1 MSVWDTYPH
10 TYRHKA
16 VQYILS
22 AVQAGNCVS
31 VIGLSGAGKS
41 NLMRFIAHRLDAF
54 PHPTVLVDCN
64 RLRKNSTDAVLR
76 LIRGS
81 LGDTEPVADE
91 WTALDITLYR
101 RLAGNGGSLCLL
113 LDRFEFLTEVTHPG
127 AFGNLRALRDT
138 YKYQLTYVTATR
150 RPLDSRTELAELF
163 YAHTFWLGPLDKP
176 DVRWN
181 VAQYAQREGLVWG
194 EEVAEK
200 MLELSWGYPSML
212 RAVSEAYATGARLE
226 LTELQEHPVIRK
238 RVAEFWNDN
247 PLESDIQNSG
257 LEGHPLLGWEGN
269 VEDFDPS
276 QLTAKEMLLLEY
288 LRSRPGEVCTKD
300 DLIRA
305 VWPEDQIFER
315 GIRDDSLAQL
325 VRRLRVKIEPDPST
339 PSFIHTV
346 PGRGYRLT
354 EKD

>member
-1 MSVWDTYPH
+1 
-10 TYRHKA
+10 
-16 VQYILS
+16 
-22 AVQAGNCVS
+22 
-31 VIGLSGAGKS
+31 
-41 NLMRFIAHRLDAF
+41 
-54 PHPTVLVDCN
+54 
-64 RLRKNSTDAVLR
+64 
-76 LIRGS
+76 
-81 LGDTEPVADE
+81 
-91 WTALDITLYR
+91 
-101 RLAGNGGSLCLL
+101 
-113 LDRFEFLTEVTHPG
+113 
-127 AFGNLRALRDT
+127 
-138 YKYQLTYVTATR
+138 
-150 RPLDSRTELAELF
+150 
-163 YAHTFWLGPLDKP
+163 
-176 DVRWN
+176 

-257 LEGHPLLGWEGN
+257 LEGHPHLGWEGN